1 MALKFNILIFL
12 GLGVIAYA
20 LFFALTAAIL
30 FYYPE
35 TNMILQATFFFQILL
50 LALLI
55 VLGHELKIIH
65 LSEAL
70 WTGFALAL
78 GYALADLFSS
88 LFIGIPAFETGRGFY
103 LVKTTLSNGI
113 LLLAAIQTVISTVVA
128 AVGLFVGL
136 LSANFIGKKH

>member
-1 MALKFNILIFL
+1 MALKFNILVFF

-35 TNMILQATFFFQILL
+35 TNLLFQATFFFQILL

-55 VLGHELKIIH
+55 VLGHELEISH
-65 LSEAL
+65 LREAL

-78 GYALADLFSS
+78 GYALADIISS
-88 LFIGIPAFETGRGFY
+88 LFIGNPAYEIGRGFY
-103 LVKTTLSNGI
+103 LLKTTFSNGI
-113 LLLAAIQTVISTVVA
+113 LILAAIQIVISTVVA

-136 LSANFIGKKH
+136 LAAKYVGKH